1 MKIVSDNP
9 EILDKIHKEL
19 KLARIKVTKETKS
32 VDGAMADEITTAL
45 ELFDMAKENWDRIAV
60 YIGAVRETAKYLKA
74 SIQVEKKDGT
84 HISWEEF
91 EKMTDEEK
99 KEVF

>member
-1 MKIVSDNP
+1 MKIVSDDADF
-9 EILDKIHKEL
+9 LDSIHKEL

-45 ELFDMAKENWDRIAV
+45 ELFDMAKENWDRIAF

-74 SIQVEKKDGT
+74 YIQVEKKDGT
-84 HISWEEF
+84 LISWEEF